1 MKFNCV
7 PDTKPFH
14 AARRN
19 FTFLSLL
26 LLLLFIILVPIGYSF
41 TRYVKVIIDHSN
53 QPKLLYIGYNQALSA
68 VRLEV
73 RHSCILLSMIPSVI
87 WTVMLRG

>member
-1 MKFNCV
+1 MKYNCD

-26 LLLLFIILVPIGYSF
+26 LFLLFIILVPIGYSF
-41 TRYVKVIIDHSN
+41 TRYVMLIVMAATCIDC
-53 QPKLLYIGYNQALSA
+53 IGYSL
-68 VRLEV
+68 VLIVVHLEAS
-73 RHSCILLSMIPSVI
+73 RSCILLLMRLSVI
-87 WTVMLRG
+87 

>member
-14 AARRN
+14 AARKN

-41 TRYVKVIIDHSN
+41 TRYVN
-53 QPKLLYIGYNQALSA
+53 NGKLCSYICCVGYNQVLI
-68 VRLEV
+68 VVHLEEI
-73 RHSCILLSMIPSVI
+73 HSCTQLLMKQSVI
-87 WTVMLRG
+87 